1 MNITLWR
8 RVVFCFLALGLL
20 GTAVAHH
27 SFAVFF
33 DASRLITVSGV
44 VTGFKFVNPHGT
56 IVLEV
61 KGKAGPAEI
70 WKVETN
76 APTVLRRMGWS
87 QGSIKAGESVTVE
100 GWGSRDGSR
109 YMRMRK
115 VTRADGSLIG
125 RAPMGFN
132 DDGSSK

>member
-1 MNITLWR
+1 MISIDR
-8 RVVFCFLALGLL
+8 RRIMFCLAALCLF
-20 GTAVAHH
+20 GTALAHH

-33 DASRLITVSGV
+33 DSSRLITVSGV
-44 VTGFKFVNPHGT
+44 VTEFKFVNPHGT
-56 IVLEV
+56 IVLER
-61 KGKAGPAEI
+61 KDKAGPSDI

-87 QGSIKAGESVTVE
+87 QESIKPGERVTVE
-100 GWGSRDGSR
+100 GWGARDGSR
-109 YMRMRK
+109 YMRMRR

-132 DDGSSK
+132 DEGAAR